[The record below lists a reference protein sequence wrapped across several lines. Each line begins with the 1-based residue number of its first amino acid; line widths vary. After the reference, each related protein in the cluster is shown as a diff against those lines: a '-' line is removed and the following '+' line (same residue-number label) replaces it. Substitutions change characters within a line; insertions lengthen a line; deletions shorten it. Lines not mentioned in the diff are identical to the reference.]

1 MKHLIHAY
9 ACRFHVMTNVDPM
22 DAHDQEMLDL
32 AGKAIIKENVSH
44 GRPRKW
50 AAVPA
55 IKVVLQPQ

>member
-1 MKHLIHAY
+1 MKHLTHAH
-9 ACRFHVMTNVDPM
+9 ACRSHVMTNFDQM

-32 AGKAIIKENVSH
+32 AGKAVIKENVSQ

-50 AAVPA
+50 SAAPA

>member
-1 MKHLIHAY
+1 MKHLTHAH

-32 AGKAIIKENVSH
+32 AGKASIKENVSH

-55 IKVVLQPQ
+55 NKVVLQPQ